1 MKYKK
6 EFKLAF
12 IMVVVM
18 IIISTMMIWFI
29 IAFEYIM
36 QYLLGNLFT
45 SAEYQLLGLLIYGI
59 SLTYISISLFKK

>member
-6 EFKLAF
+6 EFKFAL
-12 IMVVVM
+12 IMIVVM
-18 IIISTMMIWFI
+18 IIISIMMIWFI

-45 SAEYQLLGLLIYGI
+45 SAEYQMLGLLVYGL
-59 SLTYISISLFKK
+59 SLIYISINLFKK